1 MHAHFNLQGNTSSN
15 ASNETK
21 SQRSNPLLK
30 TSKISHSAK
39 DIMKNLKAG
48 ANHNNHHS
56 ESTSTSSTSNS
67 SMGTGATGKLSLV
80 NNANHMNNLPFIE
93 PSRISQRACGVV
105 YAYATNTH
113 DGLVRAYNEDYV
125 AVVPDL
131 RKPTSLGGNYQAKK
145 VSYFGL
151 FDGHGGNACAQY
163 LRDNLH

>member
-1 MHAHFNLQGNTSSN
+1 
-15 ASNETK
+15 
-21 SQRSNPLLK
+21 LK

-39 DIMKNLKAG
+39 DIMKNLKAAG
-48 ANHNNHHS
+48 TNHHN

-67 SMGTGATGKLSLV
+67 SMGTSANSGVGKMMNLGL
-80 NNANHMNNLPFIE
+80 NNLNINHLPFIE

-105 YAYATNTH
+105 HAYATNTH

-131 RKPTSLGGNYQAKK
+131 RKPTNLGGNYQSKK

-151 FDGHGGNACAQY
+151 FDGHGGNACA
-163 LRDNLH
+163 

>member
-1 MHAHFNLQGNTSSN
+1 
-15 ASNETK
+15 
-21 SQRSNPLLK
+21 
-30 TSKISHSAK
+30 
-39 DIMKNLKAG
+39 MKNLKAAG
-48 ANHNNHHS
+48 ANNSNNHHHS
-56 ESTSTSSTSNS
+56 ESTSATSSTSNS
-67 SMGTGATGKLSLV
+67 SMGTGVGIGKMSLV
-80 NNANHMNNLPFIE
+80 NNAHASHLPFIE

-131 RKPTSLGGNYQAKK
+131 RKPTNHGGNYQSKK